1 MYEEPDEV
9 IRAEPG
15 PNEQLLW
22 AGRPRQ
28 GIVFRSIDIF
38 FIPFSLMWGGFAI
51 FWEVSVLN
59 TNAPWFAALWGVP
72 FVLMGLYMILGR
84 FWVDAWQREN
94 TQYAVT
100 SQRVIIRSGVFAQTV
115 KSLNID
121 TITDLSLS
129 ERSNGSGTITFGAVP
144 PFYGWYGTMQSPWM
158 NNQMVPSFELASDA
172 RKVYDIVRTAQLAAK
187 QLR

>member
-1 MYEEPDEV
+1 
-9 IRAEPG
+9 
-15 PNEQLLW
+15 
-22 AGRPRQ
+22 
-28 GIVFRSIDIF
+28 
-38 FIPFSLMWGGFAI
+38 
-51 FWEVSVLN
+51 
-59 TNAPWFAALWGVP
+59 
-72 FVLMGLYMILGR
+72 
-84 FWVDAWQREN
+84 
-94 TQYAVT
+94 
-100 SQRVIIRSGVFAQTV
+100 VIIRSGVFAQTV